1 MNSLRNKAVHFPRIT
16 ISVLTIFLCLIAKTS
31 QLASPMSLSQNRK
44 YVNSGTVLIST
55 ASATSWN
62 PNANTIP
69 YNFSSFSNPVL
80 GIFLS
85 LNDLAL
91 NANSGTLAFYGTV
104 ASFTQT
110 SFVLNVYSNTSS
122 KITTLGYRYMAIT
135 LQDSNTYGWI
145 IKTVVQTININ
156 IDVPGSYNYNHRC
169 YSNSVDVPL
178 DKNYSFYFPN
188 INNYVIAFLGY
199 NFNAPSFTF
208 SLGI

>member
-31 QLASPMSLSQNRK
+31 QLASPMSLSQNKK

-62 PNANTIP
+62 PNANTVP
-69 YNFSSFSNPVL
+69 YSFSNPVL

-156 IDVPGSYNYNHRC
+156 INVPGSYNYYAC
-169 YSNSVDVPL
+169 SSNSVDVPL

-188 INNYVIAFLGY
+188 LNNYVIAFLGY

>member
-31 QLASPMSLSQNRK
+31 QLASPMSLSQNKK

-62 PNANTIP
+62 PNANTVP

-156 IDVPGSYNYNHRC
+156 FRTDNYYDC